1 MSSEFCNV
9 GELNFESSASQTSF
23 SFDNNVNFENKQEV
37 ICDTVKDLEDFPQ
50 EKDNFLIHSS
60 DQSAYSESSLMK
72 AIESSPLDEII
83 YLDLWDKVFN
93 YWVDQLHRNNRMNTV
108 KVIRSIISLLD
119 SVSQRLE
126 GLSFKL
132 SSSLS
137 GDIGDVLVE
146 KVLTCCL
153 RKYLVST
160 ETIGDQNSSKS
171 IVNTNLV
178 YELILHL
185 CDSCSLSCSETTRCI
200 QNIIQFS
207 QFSIATK
214 DDTNSNAPSIDN
226 YQSREKLIDSLI
238 MQLCKAIKHQNSIIR
253 IEIVG
258 ILIYAFLAVP
268 MSSKFPYN
276 PTRIV
281 QALVWS
287 MYDDEEE
294 VICRAIDGLRVYLSV
309 VGNDYFRTVI
319 NLAVNALPIERKQ
332 ASPFTPLK
340 ILQKRIIQNPPLP
353 DIEDGYVTIIDFN
366 LSNMIED
373 SEDYD
378 SSLKSSPSVENNVER
393 YNGQQIIYNHSKVDS
408 SNNHCLID
416 SNNKPL
422 VSVKMELNKEAI
434 LKKSDITD
442 FSDIIS
448 TNIDQIESIYQN
460 AIHFLS
466 TCELLTEDWNKVV
479 EEIANLRRIIIF
491 HSPLLNNNIALIQ
504 SHNSKQKNFNATY
517 VGESIIRWVNSL
529 RSSISKVALYAV
541 EELYLNC
548 GNFLDLGRFLDL
560 SLDALLKRT
569 TDRNKFLANDACQVI
584 KTICLVKCGDKLLG
598 KFVNYGL
605 RSRSSI
611 IIHRC
616 LAAIEMILQQI
627 GVNILKCSHL
637 LPCIE
642 FIHSNINGST
652 PDIRATANK
661 CIRTMLGNVKWK
673 SISTVLQRSVAPFKL
688 DQFRTDFE
696 RSIK

>member
-1 MSSEFCNV
+1 MSSKFCNI
-9 GELNFESSASQTSF
+9 GELDLESSVNQTSF
-23 SFDNNVNFENKQEV
+23 SFDNNVNFENKQGV
-37 ICDTVKDLEDFPQ
+37 VCNTVKDLKDFPQ
-50 EKDNFLIHSS
+50 EKDKFLIHNS
-60 DQSAYSESSLMK
+60 DQSTDFEGSLIK
-72 AIESSPLDEII
+72 AIESSPLNEII
-83 YLDLWDKVFN
+83 YLYLWDKVFN

-108 KVIRSIISLLD
+108 KVIRSIISLLG

-126 GLSFKL
+126 GLSFGL

-137 GDIGDVLVE
+137 GDMGDVLVE

-153 RKYLVST
+153 KKYLVST
-160 ETIGDQNSSKS
+160 ETIGDQNPSKS

-185 CDSCSLSCSETTRCI
+185 CDSCSLSCSEATRCI

-207 QFSIATK
+207 QLSIATK
-214 DDTNSNAPSIDN
+214 DDINSNALSVDN
-226 YQSREKLIDSLI
+226 CQSREKLIDSLI
-238 MQLCKAIKHQNSIIR
+238 MQLCKAIKHHNSIIR

-294 VICRAIDGLRVYLSV
+294 VVCRAIDGLRVYLSV

-340 ILQKRIIQNPPLP
+340 ILQKRILQNPPLP

-366 LSNMIED
+366 LSNIIED

-378 SSLKSSPSVENNVER
+378 SSLKSSSTENNVEK
-393 YNGQQIIYNHSKVDS
+393 YNSQQIIYNNSKIDS
-408 SNNHCLID
+408 PNNHCLID
-416 SNNKPL
+416 SNNKSL
-422 VSVKMELNKEAI
+422 VSIKVELNKEKV
-434 LKKSDITD
+434 LKKSDITN

-448 TNIDQIESIYQN
+448 TSIDKIESIYQN
-460 AIHFLS
+460 SIHFLS

-479 EEIANLRRIIIF
+479 EEITNLRRIIIF
-491 HSPLLNNNIALIQ
+491 HSQLLNNNIAFMQ
-504 SHNSKQKNFNATY
+504 SHNSRQKSFNATY

-529 RSSISKVALYAV
+529 RSSVSKVALYAI

-548 GNFLDLGRFLDL
+548 GNCLDFGRFLDL
-560 SLDALLKRT
+560 SIDALLKRT
-569 TDRNKFLANDACQVI
+569 TDRNKFLANDAYQAI

-611 IIHRC
+611 IIHKC

-637 LPCIE
+637 LSCIE

-652 PDIRATANK
+652 PDIRATAIK
-661 CIRTMLGNVKWK
+661 CIRTILGNVKWK

-696 RSIK
+696 RLIK